1 MSTHTARLA
10 WRRGDA
16 AFTDGRYSRAHAWS
30 FDGGATVSASSSPH
44 VVPLPYSDASAVDPE
59 EAFVAAL
66 ASCHMLFFL
75 SFAARRRFVVDAYED
90 EAEGVMEP
98 DADGRPW
105 VSRVTLRPRIA
116 FSGDRLPT
124 PQELDALHHEAHEA
138 CFLARSVRTEVRV
151 EPAPSGRAP
160 SAGSRPVR

>member
-10 WRRGDA
+10 WRREGA
-16 AFTDGRYSRAHAWS
+16 AFTDGKYSRAHAWS
-30 FDGGATVSASSSPH
+30 FDGGATVKASSSPH

-59 EAFVAAL
+59 EAYVAAI
-66 ASCHMLFFL
+66 ASCHLLFFL

-105 VSRVTLRPRIA
+105 VSRVTLRPRVA
-116 FSGDRLPT
+116 FGGDRRPT
-124 PQELDALHHEAHEA
+124 PEEIDALHHEAHEA
-138 CFLARSVRTEVRV
+138 CFLARSVRSAIVV
-151 EPAPSGRAP
+151 APAGR
-160 SAGSRPVR
+160 